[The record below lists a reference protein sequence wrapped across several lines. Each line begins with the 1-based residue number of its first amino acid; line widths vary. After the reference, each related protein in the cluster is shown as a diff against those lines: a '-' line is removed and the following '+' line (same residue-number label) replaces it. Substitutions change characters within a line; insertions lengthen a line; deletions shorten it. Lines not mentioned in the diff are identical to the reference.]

1 MLPSR
6 LRPSRVV
13 LNGDRHNL
21 HLQLTRIKPVLS
33 SSARWIGTRGRGGIL
48 VRSQTPFYPGPFK
61 VGGASVRGK
70 KTTVVSLADLPQG
83 VIRSETLPP
92 LEPEP
97 PAAPAYPTVMLQVLR
112 NMKKFDNCV
121 VLTRVGGFYELY
133 FENAEECG
141 PLLNLKV
148 VQRRTAAGPVAM
160 VSLHPSGLRSF
171 ITWHSST
178 RLMYRGGIMDLN
190 SDLHAYRPD
199 FLSSSSTD
207 ISRSWSKI

>member
-6 LRPSRVV
+6 LRPSRV
-13 LNGDRHNL
+13 LACNHQDAHF
-21 HLQLTRIKPVLS
+21 TRRKPVLGS
-33 SSARWIGTRGRGGIL
+33 SNRWLGTRGQAVPWALRP
-48 VRSQTPFYPGPFK
+48 SPCFPGRFRM
-61 VGGASVRGK
+61 GGASVRGK
-70 KTTVVSLADLPQG
+70 KTTVMKLADLPQG

-97 PAAPAYPTVMLQVLR
+97 PAEPAYPTVMLQVLR

-148 VQRRTAAGPVAM
+148 AQRKTAAGPVAM
-160 VSLHPSGLRSF
+160 VSHQL
-171 ITWHSST
+171 
-178 RLMYRGGIMDLN
+178 
-190 SDLHAYRPD
+190 
-199 FLSSSSTD
+199 LSCVS
-207 ISRSWSKI
+207 IKE